1 MRTAY
6 PRRRRLAGLVSPDR
20 GCPANARRRES
31 VELSVKL
38 IGHLLDDVAHAGAGF
53 DGRRYVIADRATPR
67 DLAADI
73 GLSADAEY
81 FVMVNGDHV
90 TESALDT
97 HELKAGDQV
106 VLCPPLK
113 GG

>member
-1 MRTAY
+1 
-6 PRRRRLAGLVSPDR
+6 
-20 GCPANARRRES
+20 

-38 IGHLLDDVAHAGAGF
+38 IGHLLDYLPHDGAEF
-53 DGRRYVIADRATPR
+53 DGRSYVIADRASPR
-67 DLAADI
+67 ALAADI
-73 GLSADAEY
+73 GLPDDAEY

-90 TESALDT
+90 AEDALGK
-97 HELKAGDQV
+97 HELQAGDQV

>member
-1 MRTAY
+1 
-6 PRRRRLAGLVSPDR
+6 
-20 GCPANARRRES
+20 

-38 IGHLLDDVAHAGAGF
+38 IGHLLDDVTPADATF

-67 DLAADI
+67 DLAAAI
-73 GLSADAEY
+73 GLPADAEY

-90 TESALDT
+90 AENVLDT
-97 HELKAGDQV
+97 HELQAGDEV